1 LADDKREVVVTDV
14 KILFWSMVVLMV
26 KWAVAAIP
34 ALIVLLVIGSVVSM
48 VMAAIFGGGNADTC
62 PLRA

>member
-34 ALIVLLVIGSVVSM
+34 ALIVLLVVGSVVSM